1 MMIKTY
7 KVMLIPNNV
16 QQTKMFQ
23 TAGCARFA
31 YNWAIAYEMRNY
43 ESGGKFLSD
52 VELRRIFTQM
62 KHQEEYDWLN
72 SASTN
77 ATKQA
82 IKDACLAYKRFFQG
96 NAKHPRFKSKRYTK
110 PSFYI
115 DTDKIEIS
123 ETLVKLEKI
132 ADSKRKNRAK
142 VNWIRLA
149 EHNRIPTNTKYS
161 NPRVTF
167 DGLHWWL
174 SVGVD
179 VPNSTDTPTNQGIG
193 IDLGVKDLAICSDG
207 NTYKNINKSKRV
219 KRLAKK
225 KRRLQRKVSKK
236 YLKNKKGVRYVKTRN
251 IIKSEKQLLC
261 VSRKLTNIRHNYL
274 HQVTS
279 EIVNRKPK
287 FIVLED
293 LNVKG
298 MMKNRH
304 LAKAVQE
311 QGFYEFYR
319 QIEYKSA
326 WYNIEFI
333 TADRFYP
340 SSKTCSCC
348 GAIKRDLTLKDRVFI
363 CYECGF
369 TLDRDLQAA
378 INLAKYGEKQI
389 NNVA

>member
-1 MMIKTY
+1 
-7 KVMLIPNNV
+7 MLIPNNV

-31 YNWAIAYEMRNY
+31 YNWAIAYETQNY
-43 ESGGKFLSD
+43 ESGGKFFSD

-96 NAKHPRFKSKRYTK
+96 NAKHPRFKSKHHAK
-110 PSFYI
+110 PSFYV

-123 ETLVKLEKI
+123 ETHVKLEKI

-142 VNWIRLA
+142 ANWVRLA
-149 EHNRIPTNTKYS
+149 EHNRIPTNVRYS

-179 VPNSTDTPTNQGIG
+179 VPNSADTSTNQGIG

-207 NTYKNINKSKRV
+207 YTYKNINKSHKM
-219 KRLAKK
+219 KRLVRK

-236 YLKNKKGVRYVKTRN
+236 YYKNRKGERYCKTRN
-251 IIKSEKQLLC
+251 IIKSEKQLLR

-319 QIEYKSA
+319 QMEYKSA
-326 WYNIEFI
+326 WNNIQLI
-333 TADRFYP
+333 MADRFFP

-348 GAIKRDLTLKDRVFI
+348 GAIKRDLTLKDRIFI
-363 CYECGF
+363 CPECGF
-369 TLDRDLQAA
+369 TIDRDLQAA

>member
-1 MMIKTY
+1 MIKTY

-31 YNWAIAYEMRNY
+31 YNWTIAYESQNY
-43 ESGGKFLSD
+43 ESSGKFLSD
-52 VELRRIFTQM
+52 VDLRRIFTQL
-62 KHQEEYDWLN
+62 KHQVEYDWLN

-96 NAKHPRFKSKRYTK
+96 NAKYPRFKSKHHAK
-110 PSFYI
+110 PSFYV

-123 ETLVKLEKI
+123 ETQVKLEKI
-132 ADSKRKNRAK
+132 ADAKRKNRAK
-142 VNWIRLA
+142 ANWVRLA

-167 DGLHWWL
+167 DGQHWWL

-193 IDLGVKDLAICSDG
+193 IDLGVKNLAICSDG
-207 NTYKNINKSKRV
+207 YTYKNINKSHKM
-219 KRLAKK
+219 KKLARK

-251 IIKSEKQLLC
+251 IIKSEKQLLR

-304 LAKAVQE
+304 LAKAVQYQE
-311 QGFYEFYR
+311 FYEFRR
-319 QIEYKSA
+319 QVEYKCE
-326 WYNIEFI
+326 WNNIQLI
-333 TADRFYP
+333 IADRFFP

-348 GAIKRDLTLKDRVFI
+348 GAIKRDLTLKDRIFI
-363 CYECGF
+363 CSECGF
-369 TLDRDLQAA
+369 TIDRDLQAA

>member
-1 MMIKTY
+1 MIKTY
-7 KVMLIPNNV
+7 KVMLTPNNM

-31 YNWAIAYEMRNY
+31 YNWAVAYEKWNY

-52 VELRRIFTQM
+52 VDLRRIFTQM
-62 KHQEEYDWLN
+62 KHLGEYAWLN
-72 SASTN
+72 SASNN

-96 NAKHPRFKSKRYTK
+96 DAKCPRFKSKHHTK
-110 PSFYI
+110 PSFYV

-123 ETLVKLEKI
+123 ETHVKLEKI
-132 ADSKRKNRAK
+132 ADAKRKNRAK
-142 VNWIRLA
+142 ANWIRLA
-149 EHNRIPTNTKYS
+149 EHNRIPVNAKYS

-167 DGLHWWL
+167 DGQRWWL

-179 VPNSTDTPTNQGIG
+179 APNSADIPINQGIG

-207 NTYKNINKSKRV
+207 CTYKNINKSHKM
-219 KRLAKK
+219 KRLARK

-251 IIKSEKQLLC
+251 IMKSEKQLLR

-293 LNVKG
+293 LNVSG

-311 QGFYEFYR
+311 QGFYEFRR
-319 QIEYKSA
+319 QVEYKSA
-326 WYNIEFI
+326 WHNIGFI

-340 SSKTCSCC
+340 SSKLCSCC
-348 GAIKRDLTLKDRVFI
+348 GNIKKDLALKDRVYH
-363 CYECGF
+363 CPECGN
-369 TLDRDLQAA
+369 TIDRDYQAA
-378 INLAKYGEKQI
+378 INLRSYAI
-389 NNVA
+389 SNIIA

>member
-1 MMIKTY
+1 MIRTY
-7 KVMLIPNNV
+7 KVQLCPNNR
-16 QQTKMFQ
+16 QQTKLFQ
-23 TAGCARFA
+23 TAGTARFA
-31 YNWAIAYEMRNY
+31 YNWALGYEQHNHQ
-43 ESGGKFLSD
+43 SGGRFISD
-52 VELRRIFTQM
+52 VDLRRIFTSLKTQP
-62 KHQEEYDWLN
+62 EFEWLN
-72 SASTN
+72 QYSNN

-82 IKDACLAYKRFFQG
+82 IKDACVAYKNFFSG
-96 NAKHPRFKSKRYTK
+96 RTGFPKFKSKRKSK
-110 PSFYI
+110 PSFYVDCI
-115 DTDKIEIS
+115 KIQFT
-123 ETLVKLEKI
+123 ETHVKLEKI

-142 VNWIRLA
+142 ANWIRLA
-149 EHNRIPTNTKYS
+149 EKNRIPCNAKYCM
-161 NPRVTF
+161 PRVTF
-167 DGLHWWL
+167 DGLHWWV
-174 SVGVD
+174 SVGVEVED
-179 VPNSTDTPTNQGIG
+179 STEIPNGDGIG

-225 KRRLQRKVSKK
+225 KRRLQRRVSKK
-236 YLKNKKGVRYVKTRN
+236 YHKNRKGERYCKTRN
-251 IIKSEKQLLC
+251 IIKVEKQLLT

-326 WYNIEFI
+326 RHNIEFI

-340 SSKTCSCC
+340 SSKMCSRC
-348 GAIKRDLTLKDRVFI
+348 GSIKKDLALKDRI
-363 CYECGF
+363 YYCSECGN
-369 TLDRDLQAA
+369 TINRDYQAA
-378 INLAKYGEKQI
+378 INLKKYAI
-389 NNVA
+389 RNIIA